1 MQQTFFSHFWPFFS
15 LLPHY
20 SAQKLKLAKNVEN
33 TWRYY
38 PFTHEY
44 HKWRSYDIW
53 FLRHKT
59 KQTKF
64 LSFWAI
70 SCPLILLTTWKS
82 NEKRHLEV
90 LSFYTFAPHMT
101 TIIWCMVSEI
111 WSANRI
117 FSHSFFKLKCLQKW
131 KKCWQISFYTC
142 VPKIMI
148 RWCTAPEMCCAT
160 NRLTDARMEKVT

>member
-1 MQQTFFSHFWPFFS
+1 MSSFYTFVPKIMIIMMYTSWVWSATDIFFSHFWPFFS

-20 SAQKLKLAKNVEN
+20 SAQKLKFAKNVEN

-59 KQTKF
+59 EQTKF

-70 SCPLILLTTWKS
+70 SCPLILLITWKS

-90 LSFYTFAPHMT
+90 LSFYTLHH
-101 TIIWCMVSEI
+101 IWRQSYDVWFLRYGVATEFFCI
-111 WSANRI
+111 
-117 FSHSFFKLKCLQKW
+117 HS
-131 KKCWQISFYTC
+131 S
-142 VPKIMI
+142 
-148 RWCTAPEMCCAT
+148 
-160 NRLTDARMEKVT
+160 N